1 MNRNQD
7 KGVGKQIKG
16 TVKDLAGKMTGD
28 KFLENEGKVERT
40 AGRVQEK
47 VGNAQDGNRNQAR
60 PNQTRRP

>member
-28 KFLENEGKVERT
+28 KFLENEGKLERT

-47 VGNAQDGNRNQAR
+47 VGNAQDNSRNKPKR
-60 PNQTRRP
+60 P

>member
-1 MNRNQD
+1 MNSNQD

-47 VGNAQDGNRNQAR
+47 VGNAQGDRNQPKR
-60 PNQTRRP
+60 P